1 MALGRPVVPQ
11 VITVH
16 LGTPKSGARNVTL
29 PFREYIK
36 NVASSEI
43 YPTWPENA
51 LRANIYVIVS
61 FALNRIYTEYYRAQG
76 YAFDI
81 TNSTSYDQAFVEGR
95 DIFANISR
103 LADEQFNDYIVRRG
117 HVEPMFS
124 SYCNGTTATCKGL
137 SQWGS
142 FYLASQGYTPY
153 RILQYYYGND
163 IDIVFDAPVGPVYP
177 SFPGR
182 LLRRGSAG
190 EEVRTLQIRLRRI
203 SRSFPAIPLVEV
215 NTGVFDAATD
225 AAVRGFQRTF
235 GMTAD
240 GIVGPNTWNRA
251 ISIFNA
257 VKRLNELDSEGV
269 TLAEATALYASN
281 LRMGDHGF
289 DVRALQY
296 YLDFIGRFYP
306 AVGRVVSDGAF
317 GPATD
322 RALREFQR
330 ISGLTVDGNAGRA
343 THNALLTVYT
353 ELYDTLAPERARP
366 VYPNYAFSQ
375 GDTGEKVRLLQTMLA
390 ALSQRIPGLNPL
402 IPDGV
407 FGPATANAVRVFQ
420 RYAQLPVSGDAGILT
435 WNAILDT
442 YNQYFETE
450 YEVQPRPAC
459 SQAACFVAA

>member
-1 MALGRPVVPQ
+1 M
-11 VITVH
+11 
-16 LGTPKSGARNVTL
+16 
-29 PFREYIK
+29 
-36 NVASSEI
+36 
-43 YPTWPENA
+43 
-51 LRANIYVIVS
+51 
-61 FALNRIYTEYYRAQG
+61 
-76 YAFDI
+76 
-81 TNSTSYDQAFVEGR
+81 EGR

-103 LADEQFNDYIVRRG
+103 LVDELFNDYIVRRG

-124 SYCNGTTATCKGL
+124 SYCNGTTATCRGL

-142 FYLASQGYTPY
+142 YYLAMQGYTPY

-163 IDIVFDAPVGPVYP
+163 IDLVFGAPEANVYP

-182 LLRRGSAG
+182 LLRRGSEG

-203 SRSFPAIPLVEV
+203 SRSFPAVPLVDV

-240 GIVGPNTWNRA
+240 GIVGPATWNRA

-257 VKRLNELDSEGV
+257 VARLNELDSQGV
-269 TLAEATALYASN
+269 SLAEATTLFASN
-281 LRMGDHGF
+281 LRLGDHGF

-306 AVGRVVSDGAF
+306 SVGRVIPDGAF
-317 GPATD
+317 GPQTD
-322 RALREFQR
+322 AALREFQR
-330 ISGLTVDGNAGRA
+330 MNGLTVDGIAGRA
-343 THNALLTVYT
+343 THNALLTAYS
-353 ELYDTLAPERARP
+353 ELYNALTPEQARP
-366 VYPNYAFSQ
+366 FYPNYAFSE

-390 ALSQRIPGLNPL
+390 ALAQRIPGLNPL

-407 FGPATANAVRVFQ
+407 FGPATAAAVTAFQ

-435 WNAILDT
+435 WNAILNT
-442 YNQYFETE
+442 YNLYFETE
-450 YEVQPRPAC
+450 YEVSPRPAYSQAVY
-459 SQAACFVAA
+459 SQAA